1 MDNCL
6 PDWNTDLGVEISS
19 PIQRK
24 SLGLDSE
31 LVELLWQNGEV
42 VLHSQT
48 NRKQSFDPTKSKQ
61 VHKPDQLTSRA
72 SENPNNL
79 IQDDETVSW
88 INCAIDESFEKE
100 FCANILP
107 EIPSSIPIEA
117 NKLPEKYDG
126 EKVSKFGASNV
137 NNISPGQQRIDF
149 ARPPPRFGTC
159 DVAHQ
164 RKNLGGI
171 RKQGDLQLPVKN
183 QACSVMTIGSSHCS
197 SNQVVNEVDMTWA
210 SSCGIGSRDISAW
223 TDENYGRKVSPPCE
237 STERETL
244 GQAIT
249 SSSGGSGSSFWKTSS
264 QSNDTNRNKRKSRD
278 VEESECQSDA
288 TELESAAGN
297 KSSKKSGTT
306 RRNRVAEMHNLSERR
321 RRDRINEKMRALQ
334 ELIPHSNKSD
344 KASMLDEAIEYMK
357 SLQMQLQW
365 MWMGSGMA
373 TMMLPGM
380 QHYMSRYGM
389 RMGPP
394 MLPAIQ
400 NFMRVSRLPL
410 VDQAM
415 SIAPTANQ
423 ASISHSPVNYQN
435 QMQNAVFPEQYANY
449 MGFHSMSN
457 TSQAMNMFNY
467 GSHSAQQIQAL
478 APPGNG
484 NGSTA

>member
-6 PDWNTDLGVEISS
+6 ADWNTEVGVELPS
-19 PIQRK
+19 PVQRK
-24 SLGLDSE
+24 SLGLDNE

-61 VHKPDQLTSRA
+61 VYKHDLLTSRA
-72 SENPNNL
+72 
-79 IQDDETVSW
+79 
-88 INCAIDESFEKE
+88 K
-100 FCANILP
+100 FCANFLP
-107 EIPSSIPIEA
+107 EIPSSTPIEA
-117 NKLPEKYDG
+117 NKLPEKCDG
-126 EKVSKFGASNV
+126 EKFSNASDVHQTRDVS
-137 NNISPGQQRIDF
+137 
-149 ARPPPRFGTC
+149 T
-159 DVAHQ
+159 
-164 RKNLGGI
+164 
-171 RKQGDLQLPVKN
+171 
-183 QACSVMTIGSSHCS
+183 
-197 SNQVVNEVDMTWA
+197 
-210 SSCGIGSRDISAW
+210 W

-237 STERETL
+237 SSERETL
-244 GQAIT
+244 EQAIT

-264 QSNDTNRNKRKSRD
+264 QSNDTNRNKRKNRD

-321 RRDRINEKMRALQ
+321 RRDRINEKMKALQ

-400 NFMRVSRLPL
+400 NFMRLSRLPF

-415 SIAPTANQ
+415 SVAPTANQ

-457 TSQAMNMFNY
+457 TSQVCSSRLPFLTCI
-467 GSHSAQQIQAL
+467 SLRVQ
-478 APPGNG
+478 
-484 NGSTA
+484 

>member
-6 PDWNTDLGVEISS
+6 PDWNTEVGVELPS
-19 PIQRK
+19 PVQRK
-24 SLGLDSE
+24 SLGLDNE

-61 VHKPDQLTSRA
+61 VYKHDLLTSRA
-72 SENPNNL
+72 
-79 IQDDETVSW
+79 
-88 INCAIDESFEKE
+88 K
-100 FCANILP
+100 FCANFLP
-107 EIPSSIPIEA
+107 EIPSSTPIEA
-117 NKLPEKYDG
+117 NKLPEKCDG
-126 EKVSKFGASNV
+126 EKVFKFGASDV
-137 NNISPGQQRIDF
+137 NNISPGEQRLDF
-149 ARPPPRFGTC
+149 ARPPPRFGIC
-159 DVAHQ
+159 DTAHQ

-171 RKQGDLQLPVKN
+171 RKQADLQLSHKN
-183 QACSVMTIGSSHCS
+183 HACSVMTIGSSHCS

-210 SSCGIGSRDISAW
+210 SSCGIGSRDVSTW

-244 GQAIT
+244 EQAIT

-264 QSNDTNRNKRKSRD
+264 QSNDTNRNKRKNRD
-278 VEESECQSDA
+278 VEESECQSD
-288 TELESAAGN
+288 
-297 KSSKKSGTT
+297 
-306 RRNRVAEMHNLSERR
+306 R

-334 ELIPHSNKSD
+334 ELIPHSNK
-344 KASMLDEAIEYMK
+344 
-357 SLQMQLQW
+357 W

-400 NFMRVSRLPL
+400 NFMRLSRLPF

-415 SIAPTANQ
+415 SVAPTANQ

-467 GSHSAQQIQAL
+467 GSHSAQQTQAL

-484 NGSTA
+484 NGNGSTA

>member
-1 MDNCL
+1 M
-6 PDWNTDLGVEISS
+6 
-19 PIQRK
+19 
-24 SLGLDSE
+24 
-31 LVELLWQNGEV
+31 
-42 VLHSQT
+42 
-48 NRKQSFDPTKSKQ
+48 
-61 VHKPDQLTSRA
+61 DQLR
-72 SENPNNL
+72 
-79 IQDDETVSW
+79 
-88 INCAIDESFEKE
+88 IDESFEKE
-100 FCANILP
+100 FCANFLP
-107 EIPSSIPIEA
+107 EIPSSTPIEA
-117 NKLPEKYDG
+117 NKLPEKCDG
-126 EKVSKFGASNV
+126 EKVFKFGASDV
-137 NNISPGQQRIDF
+137 NNISPGEQRLDF
-149 ARPPPRFGTC
+149 ARPPPRFGIC
-159 DVAHQ
+159 DTAHQ

-171 RKQGDLQLPVKN
+171 RKQADLQLSHKN
-183 QACSVMTIGSSHCS
+183 LACSVMTIGSSHCS

-210 SSCGIGSRDISAW
+210 SSCGIGSRDVSTW

-244 GQAIT
+244 EQAIT
-249 SSSGGSGSSFWKTSS
+249 SSSGDQVVVFGKPVVNLMTPIGTNGKTGMLK
-264 QSNDTNRNKRKSRD
+264 NPN
-278 VEESECQSDA
+278 A

-400 NFMRVSRLPL
+400 NFMRLSRLPF

-415 SIAPTANQ
+415 SVAPTANQ

-467 GSHSAQQIQAL
+467 GSHSAPQTQAL